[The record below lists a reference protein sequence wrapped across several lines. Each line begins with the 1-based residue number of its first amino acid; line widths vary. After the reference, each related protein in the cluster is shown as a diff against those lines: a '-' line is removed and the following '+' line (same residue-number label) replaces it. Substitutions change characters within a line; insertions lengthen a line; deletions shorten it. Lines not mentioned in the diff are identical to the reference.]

1 MGKKSV
7 IFAHFSQFSPFF
19 VILHFQNYFCHI
31 KTFYL
36 YFSLLFKLVDL
47 VFCQFSCHF
56 RHFSAFLGFFCAP
69 RPPIWHH
76 FEAIFG
82 HTFQKISIFLIFSI
96 IFEYTYMVLGRRAVV
111 LANECL
117 NHLLSFRVMPENAS
131 RAEICSKFKKM
142 HIFEFIFLT
151 EDLKGV

>member
-1 MGKKSV
+1 MSTLWWYTNFLSIFNIFDPFWGLLGKKSV
-7 IFAHFSQFSPFF
+7 IFAHFSHFSPIF

-69 RPPIWHH
+69 PTTNLAPFWGHFWSYFPKNNYFPDIFHHIWIYIYGIRS
-76 FEAIFG
+76 E
-82 HTFQKISIFLIFSI
+82 S
-96 IFEYTYMVLGRRAVV
+96 
-111 LANECL
+111 
-117 NHLLSFRVMPENAS
+117 
-131 RAEICSKFKKM
+131 CSSSK
-142 HIFEFIFLT
+142 
-151 EDLKGV
+151 

>member
-1 MGKKSV
+1 MSTLWWYTNFLSIFNIFDPFWGLLGKKSV

-56 RHFSAFLGFFCAP
+56 RHFSAFLGFFSRP
-69 RPPIWHH
+69 RPPIWHY
-76 FEAIFG
+76 FDAILG
-82 HTFQKISIFLIFSI
+82 HTFQKITIFQIFPI
-96 IFEYTYMVLGRRAVV
+96 IFGHIYMVLGQRDVV
-111 LANECL
+111 LAKKKL
-117 NHLLSFRVMPENAS
+117 GSAS
-131 RAEICSKFKKM
+131 
-142 HIFEFIFLT
+142 
-151 EDLKGV
+151 